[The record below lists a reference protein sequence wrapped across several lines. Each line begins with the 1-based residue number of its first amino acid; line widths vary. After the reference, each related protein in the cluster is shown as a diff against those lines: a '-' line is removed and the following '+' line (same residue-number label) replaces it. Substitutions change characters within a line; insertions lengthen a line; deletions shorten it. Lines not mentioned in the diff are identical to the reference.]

1 MTVELNKTNIEIL
14 RHVTE
19 TNVENTNI
27 PLMPFDA
34 VEMMFASNKMA
45 YSVYE
50 NRKKNKYHAH
60 GAIFYNNNI
69 RKYHYK
75 EWETFTAK
83 RYYREYFSNCV
94 NFPYLIET
102 NIAIIKAIS
111 KCTINCTL
119 KKPDDG
125 WFFCGYD
132 ERDINERLK
141 DIVLQ
146 D

>member
-1 MTVELNKTNIEIL
+1 MELNKTNIEIL

-19 TNVENTNI
+19 NTI
-27 PLMPFDA
+27 SDLTIELKPFDA

-50 NRKKNKYHAH
+50 NRKKHKYHAH
-60 GAIFYNNNI
+60 GAVFYSENI
-69 RKYHYK
+69 KKYHYK

-83 RYYREYFSNCV
+83 KIYREYFANCV

-102 NIAIIKAIS
+102 NISIIKAVS
-111 KCTINCTL
+111 KCTINCRL
-119 KKPDDG
+119 KKPDSG

-132 ERDINERLK
+132 ERDIDERLK

-146 D
+146 N

>member
-34 VEMMFASNKMA
+34 VEMMFSSDVMA
-45 YSVYE
+45 YAAYE
-50 NRKKNKYHAH
+50 NRKKSELHGH
-60 GAIFYNNNI
+60 GAVFYNNNI
-69 RKYHYK
+69 RKYHYE
-75 EWETFTAK
+75 EWETFNAK
-83 RYYREYFSNCV
+83 RFYREYFARYA

-111 KCTINCTL
+111 KCTTNCTL

>member
-19 TNVENTNI
+19 NTI
-27 PLMPFDA
+27 SDLTIKLMPFDA
-34 VEMMFASNKMA
+34 VEVMFNSDVMA
-45 YSVYE
+45 YAVYE
-50 NRKKNKYHAH
+50 NRKKSKYHGH
-60 GAIFYNNNI
+60 GALFYSKNI
-69 RKYHYK
+69 KKYHYE

-83 RYYREYFSNCV
+83 KFYREYFACYA

-111 KCTINCTL
+111 KCTTNCIL
-119 KKPDDG
+119 KKPNDG
-125 WFFCGYD
+125 WFFCDYD
-132 ERDINERLK
+132 ERDIDERLK

-146 D
+146 N

>member
-14 RHVTE
+14 RYVTE
-19 TNVENTNI
+19 NTVSDLTI
-27 PLMPFDA
+27 KLMPFDA
-34 VEMMFASNKMA
+34 VEMMYGSNITA
-45 YSVYE
+45 YAVYE
-50 NRKKNKYHAH
+50 NRKKSKCHDG
-60 GAIFYNNNI
+60 GAVFYNDNI

-83 RYYREYFSNCV
+83 RFYREYFARYA

-111 KCTINCTL
+111 KCTINCIL
-119 KKPDDG
+119 KKPDSG
-125 WFFCGYD
+125 WFFCDYD
-132 ERDINERLK
+132 ERDIDERLK